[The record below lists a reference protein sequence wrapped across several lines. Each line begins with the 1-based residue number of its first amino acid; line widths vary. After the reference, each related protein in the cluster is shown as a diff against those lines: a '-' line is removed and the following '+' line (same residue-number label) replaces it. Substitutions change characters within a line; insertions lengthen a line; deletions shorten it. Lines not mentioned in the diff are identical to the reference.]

1 MKRWYVLLLGLSSIF
16 TLSAGSLQTLNSI
29 ADYSGES
36 LLPLACYV
44 VGGACGTE
52 LALKWTDK
60 RQEKDFF
67 QNVPALLANGAI
79 NYLGILTCCLM
90 KPTSYSQHRW
100 AGFVVPISIYVVM
113 SALTKPNPLD
123 PTKPPHG
130 ALYGMYVGVGGVAGG
145 IFASSLA
152 KFFLVACSV

>member
-1 MKRWYVLLLGLSSIF
+1 MKLWCVLLLGLSSIF
-16 TLSAGSLQTLNSI
+16 PLYSGPLQTLNSI

-36 LLPLACYV
+36 FLPFACYV

-52 LALKWTDK
+52 VALKWTDK

-79 NYLGILTCCLM
+79 NYLGILTCWLI

-100 AGFVVPISIYVVM
+100 AGFLVPITLYALM
-113 SALTKPNPLD
+113 SACTKPNPLD
-123 PTKPPHG
+123 PSKPPHG
-130 ALYGMYVGVGGVAGG
+130 ALYGVYVGIGGVAGA
-145 IFASSLA
+145 ILASSLA
-152 KFFLVACSV
+152 KLFLVARSV